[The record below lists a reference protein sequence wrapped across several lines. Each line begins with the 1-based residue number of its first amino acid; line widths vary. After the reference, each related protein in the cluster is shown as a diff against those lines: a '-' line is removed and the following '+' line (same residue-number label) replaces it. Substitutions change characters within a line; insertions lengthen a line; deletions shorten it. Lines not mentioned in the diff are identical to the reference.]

1 VDPVDLHRA
10 AVTPAVEHAIAHDAL
25 DGVQRAAEAVDS
37 GAARD
42 RLAQWAALTEALAA

>member
-1 VDPVDLHRA
+1 M
-10 AVTPAVEHAIAHDAL
+10 AHDAL